1 MPQRAR
7 VVTVC
12 LMAVV
17 LGLLAVG
24 VVSHTL
30 FRHAVQVIPVLVALL
45 GVSRRT
51 AWRRPAALGAF
62 ALWFLIMLLIW
73 LFLLGIARIVTGHYT
88 PAEIALTIL
97 IGAASAS
104 GFFAAL
110 GLPRAT
116 GRYVSLA
123 IVLLFFVLSYGAVWF
138 TLSPVLS
145 ALRASDKTGPT
156 GREILAQG

>member
-1 MPQRAR
+1 MPQGSRI
-7 VVTVC
+7 VTVC
-12 LMAVV
+12 LLAVV

-24 VVSHTL
+24 VVSQTL
-30 FRHAVQVIPVLVALL
+30 LRHAVQAIPVLIALL
-45 GVSRRT
+45 GVSQRRVSG
-51 AWRRPAALGAF
+51 RPAALGVF

-97 IGAASAS
+97 IAAANAI

-116 GRYVSLA
+116 GGYVSFA
-123 IVLLFFVLSYGAVWF
+123 I
-138 TLSPVLS
+138 
-145 ALRASDKTGPT
+145 
-156 GREILAQG
+156 